1 MMAPAAN
8 RRPNGFTLIE
18 VVIALTVLGF
28 LFVGLV
34 QGVRFGLVAWSA
46 EMRRTGGGDD
56 LRTVDNTLRH
66 VIEGMDPGDDLNRAR
81 FVATSDWLDCI
92 TALPY
97 ASGAAP
103 SRRMRATLRVDADH
117 RLVLRWSPSV
127 RARRLRPQ
135 PAAPTETEL
144 LRGVSHIEL
153 AFWRPGGDWV
163 GSWQS
168 ADLPA
173 LVRVRLRFPP
183 GDPRRWPDIVAAPG
197 LDRP

>member
-1 MMAPAAN
+1 MMVPAAN
-8 RRPNGFTLIE
+8 RRPNGFTLLE
-18 VVIALTVLGF
+18 VVIALTVLGL
-28 LFVGLV
+28 LFVGLA

-46 EMRRTGGGDD
+46 EIRRTDGDDD
-56 LRTVDNTLRH
+56 LRTLDNTLRH
-66 VIEGMDPGDDLNRAR
+66 VIEGMDPGDDLNPAR
-81 FVATSDWLDCI
+81 LVATGDWLDCI
-92 TALPY
+92 TVLPY
-97 ASGAAP
+97 ASGSAP
-103 SRRMRATLRVDADH
+103 SRMRATLRVNADH

-127 RARRLRPQ
+127 HARRLRPQ
-135 PAAPTETEL
+135 SATPTETEL

-163 GSWQS
+163 SSWQR

-183 GDPRRWPDIVAAPG
+183 GDSRHWPDIVAAPG

>member
-8 RRPNGFTLIE
+8 RRANGFTLIE

-34 QGVRFGLVAWSA
+34 QGVRFGMVAWSA
-46 EMRRTGGGDD
+46 EVRRTGGSDD

-66 VIEGMDPGDDLNRAR
+66 VIEGMDPGDDLNHAR

-97 ASGAAP
+97 AFGAAP
-103 SRRMRATLRVDADH
+103 SRRMRATLRVNADR

-127 RARRLRPQ
+127 HARRLRPQ
-135 PAAPTETEL
+135 PVVPTETEL

-153 AFWRPGGDWV
+153 AFWRPGGNWV

-183 GDPRRWPDIVAAPG
+183 GDPRHWPDIVAAPG